1 VLVRALAVPGAFEVS
16 PVQHLDDRGVF
27 LEWFREDAFIRATGH
42 PFHLAQANCSV
53 SAAGTLRGLH
63 FTQVPPGQ
71 AKLVTCVHGAAFD
84 VTVDLRLGSATFGQW
99 DAVLLDD
106 AERKAVYLPQG
117 VGHAF
122 LSLEDHTVVTY
133 LCSAPHAPAR
143 EQGID
148 PLDPEIGIDWPTTGR
163 DGSPLAPL
171 LSPKDAA
178 APPLATVREAGL
190 LPTYAEALAFPGSLG
205 G

>member
-1 VLVRALAVPGAFEVS
+1 MLVRALTVPGAFEVS

-27 LEWFREDAFIRATGH
+27 LEWFREDVLIRATGH

-63 FTQVPPGQ
+63 FAQVPPGQ

-106 AERKAVYLPQG
+106 TERKAVYLPQG

-122 LSLEDHTVVTY
+122 LSLED
-133 LCSAPHAPAR
+133 
-143 EQGID
+143 
-148 PLDPEIGIDWPTTGR
+148 
-163 DGSPLAPL
+163 
-171 LSPKDAA
+171 
-178 APPLATVREAGL
+178 
-190 LPTYAEALAFPGSLG
+190 
-205 G
+205 

>member
-1 VLVRALAVPGAFEVS
+1 MLVRALAVPGAFEVS

-27 LEWFREDAFIRATGH
+27 LEWFREDVFTRATGH

-63 FTQVPPGQ
+63 FAQVPPGQ

-122 LSLEDHTVVTY
+122 LSLEDHTVITY
-133 LCSAPHAPAR
+133 LCSAPHVPER
-143 EQGID
+143 EHGID

-178 APPLATVREAGL
+178 APRLATVREAGL
-190 LPTYAEALAFPGSLG
+190 LATYAEALAFPGSV
-205 G
+205 

>member
-1 VLVRALAVPGAFEVS
+1 VLVRALTVPGAFEVS

-27 LEWFREDAFIRATGH
+27 LEWFREDVLIRATGH

-63 FTQVPPGQ
+63 FAQVPPGQ

-106 AERKAVYLPQG
+106 TERKAVYLPQG

-122 LSLEDHTVVTY
+122 LSLEDHTVVAY

-143 EQGID
+143 EHGID

-190 LPTYAEALAFPGSLG
+190 LPTYAEALALSGSLG

>member
-1 VLVRALAVPGAFEVS
+1 VLVRALTVPGAFEVS

-27 LEWFREDAFIRATGH
+27 LEWFREDVFTQATGH
-42 PFHLAQANCSV
+42 PFHVAQANCSV

-63 FTQVPPGQ
+63 FAQVPPGQ

-84 VTVDLRLGSATFGQW
+84 VTVDLRLGSAAFGQW

-106 AERKAVYLPQG
+106 AERKAVYLPAG

-122 LSLEDHTVVTY
+122 LSLEEHTVVTY
-133 LCSAPHAPAR
+133 LCSTPYAPVR
-143 EQGID
+143 EHGID
-148 PLDPEIGIDWPTTGR
+148 PLDPEIGIDWPTTRR

-171 LSPKDAA
+171 LSPRDAA

-190 LPTYAEALAFPGSLG
+190 LPT
-205 G
+205 